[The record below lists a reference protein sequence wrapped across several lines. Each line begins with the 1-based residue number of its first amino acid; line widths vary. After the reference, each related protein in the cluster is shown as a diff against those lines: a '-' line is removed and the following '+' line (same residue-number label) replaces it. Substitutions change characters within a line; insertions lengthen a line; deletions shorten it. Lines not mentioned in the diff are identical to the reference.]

1 MPMQIRLVGFSM
13 AVFPYH
19 IKKLHQINENFIF
32 EAMTEFHL
40 INLRKSSLCI
50 DVNEKLKQEINM
62 KLEDFLK
69 LCAEAKSLKIELSLQ
84 EIISYVKEQV
94 DSENEVANELEPLL
108 TPKEVEDILRVD
120 TCTIWRWRRSKY
132 LPCVKVGNQ
141 VRFKRSDVLS
151 IMNQGKDDD
160 DGLM

>member
-1 MPMQIRLVGFSM
+1 
-13 AVFPYH
+13 
-19 IKKLHQINENFIF
+19 
-32 EAMTEFHL
+32 
-40 INLRKSSLCI
+40 
-50 DVNEKLKQEINM
+50 M

-69 LCAEAKSLKIELSLQ
+69 VCAEAKSLKVELSLQ